1 MLRKSLCFGLILVL
15 SLALAP
21 AAMALRALGPVNPLN
36 GYPTYV
42 QDEFGVQLDLPVP
55 PYGDGVTAP
64 TMIFDPVIPGNSVST
79 AAGFGTEAF
88 YFLATSNITF
98 PNAGRA
104 ILVLGIEAAYG
115 SGTPNPANPPD
126 QMVFSRVRIRFDATV
141 AGTYTVT
148 HPWGVE
154 TLVLTAA
161 DVGTRFNHVFD
172 WGGFA
177 PSPIT
182 TIGGFTY
189 PAIPSSFERVL
200 ISPIPWSFLTP
211 ATEVVQVQGEQAFIL
226 GDGVTLTTVT
236 GGFNGVNDFT
246 IVGPANAFGTNVN
259 TVATTL
265 FTVSGHIAGLAIPTI
280 APPPPPAVDTITITL
295 ARYNTKNQN
304 LEVRATSTN
313 PAAVLTAVGYG
324 ILVNGRLTAHAS
336 PAPTSVTVTSSFG
349 GSSTVPVQI
358 K

>member
-64 TMIFDPVIPGNSVST
+64 TMIFDPVIPGNTLSA

-88 YFLATSNITF
+88 FFLATSNMTL
-98 PNAGRA
+98 PNGGKA
-104 ILVLGIEAAYG
+104 ILVLGVEAAYG
-115 SGTPNPANPPD
+115 SGVPDPASPPD
-126 QMVFSRVRIRFDATV
+126 QFLFSRVRVRFDATV

-154 TLVLTAA
+154 TMEVTAA
-161 DVGTRFNHVFD
+161 DLGARFSHVFD

-177 PSPIT
+177 PSPST
-182 TIGGFTY
+182 V
-189 PAIPSSFERVL
+189 PVIPSSFERIL
-200 ISPIPWSFLTP
+200 ISPKPWRFLTP
-211 ATEVVQVQGEQAFIL
+211 ATKVAATGEESWIL

-246 IVGPANAFGTNVN
+246 IVGPANAFGTGVN

-265 FTVSGHIAGLAIPTI
+265 FTVSGHIAGAAIPFI
-280 APPPPPAVDTITITL
+280 APTPPPVVDTITITL

-324 ILVNGRLTAHAS
+324 VLVNGRLTAHAS
-336 PAPTSVTVTSSFG
+336 PAPASVTVTSSFG
-349 GSSTVPVQI
+349 GSSTALVQI